1 MRHTPIPLRLRLR
14 QRPIPDQRHCPEP
27 WSSAILA
34 QQRQVEEARF
44 AVNLS
49 LVNVAGGN
57 KVRLH

>member
-1 MRHTPIPLRLRLR
+1 MRGDPKPHVVGIAWVVE
-14 QRPIPDQRHCPEP
+14 CAE
-27 WSSAILA
+27 